1 MAVTKAGQRLAH
13 RIEAD
18 ILSARLRSGHR
29 LGSETELIDRYDTS
43 RTLFRE
49 AVRLLEH
56 DGICEMRRGPGGGL
70 HVVDMDSNV
79 VSHAAALWL
88 HFTDAP
94 VEDLY
99 EVRHVLE
106 CRCAAWAAERIDGA
120 GAARLRA
127 CREREE
133 EAIADGDMQDLN
145 EAVNDF
151 HVAIAEVAANTVAL
165 LFVKVLTE
173 LNRSYSG
180 AASYDADEIASVRRA
195 HTAIADAI
203 LSGDPVLAAH
213 RAMRHMRASR
223 DFSTRHRREQAAVV
237 EPRD

>member
-1 MAVTKAGQRLAH
+1 VALDTKSGQRLAH

-18 ILSARLRSGHR
+18 IIAAGHGPGAR
-29 LGSETELIDRYDTS
+29 LGSEAELIERYDTS

-70 HVVDMDSNV
+70 HVVEMDSEA

-106 CRCAAWAAERIDGA
+106 PRCAAWAAERIDAA
-120 GAARLRA
+120 GVERLRA
-127 CREREE
+127 SRAREDA
-133 EAIADGDMQDLN
+133 AIAGGDTD
-145 EAVNDF
+145 EIVAAIADF
-151 HVAIAEVAANTVAL
+151 HVAVAEAAGNAAAL
-165 LFVKVLTE
+165 LFVRVLSE
-173 LNRSYSG
+173 LNQRYADAKAYEPDEL
-180 AASYDADEIASVRRA
+180 AAVRRA
-195 HTAIADAI
+195 HAAIADAVI
-203 LSGDPVLAAH
+203 AGDPVLASY
-213 RAMRHMRASR
+213 RALVHMRASHQYLR
-223 DFSTRHRREQAAVV
+223 GQRGAR
-237 EPRD
+237 PC